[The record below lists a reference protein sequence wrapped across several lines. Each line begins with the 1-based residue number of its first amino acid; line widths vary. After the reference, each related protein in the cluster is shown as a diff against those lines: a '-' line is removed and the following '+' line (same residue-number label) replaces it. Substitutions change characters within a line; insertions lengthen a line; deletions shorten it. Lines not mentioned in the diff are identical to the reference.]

1 MVQAQRT
8 YTNHTS
14 TKRARCV
21 EGASALVQGGSSTA
35 NLHEPHQ
42 HREQGVS
49 AYAPCSPC
57 CPCTAVAR
65 EGSKRFG
72 ELEPPR
78 TNARQHCRGN
88 KVYRVLMHS
97 FGVVHVQ
104 RTSSNYSNHNTTRLG
119 SNTLCMRM
127 RSYKS
132 PTPWA
137 ERSSKNSPLKKL
149 DNVPTSTRKSLA
161 PEPTTAAHKERQQ
174 VNESKGEREQ
184 GRQGASEAAR
194 VNGRKRLT

>member
-137 ERSSKNSPLKKL
+137 ERSSKNSPLKYQHQQERAL
-149 DNVPTSTRKSLA
+149 HLS
-161 PEPTTAAHKERQQ
+161 RQQ
-174 VNESKGEREQ
+174 QRTRRDNK
-184 GRQGASEAAR
+184 
-194 VNGRKRLT
+194 